1 MDDKY
6 TIRSGDRLHSYM
18 LVLLP
23 LHCGAVTTNVNVNI
37 LMLVVEWVHKLT
49 TINLSKFSSKPKFV
63 LDVSDDTK

>member
-1 MDDKY
+1 MEIDH
-6 TIRSGDRLHSYM
+6 THICWSYY
-18 LVLLP
+18 
-23 LHCGAVTTNVNVNI
+23 HCGAVTNNVNVNI